1 MTVRPAAELT
11 HIGFYV
17 ADLPAMVQFY
27 RDVLGM
33 VVTDRGTAGG
43 RTWAFMSRNP
53 TEHHQI
59 VLATGRPADAFQ
71 LINQISLRLQ
81 CLDDLR
87 TFFHQL
93 SAEGASGLEA
103 VTHGNSWSVY
113 FLDPEGNRIELYAKS
128 AWYVSQPMRT
138 PVDMAQSVDQLVAQ
152 NDLLTRDDP
161 SRLPLGEWED
171 QMRLK
176 MRG

>member
-1 MTVRPAAELT
+1 MTTRPAAELT

-17 ADLPAMVQFY
+17 TDLPAMVQFY
-27 RDVLGM
+27 EDVLGM
-33 VVTDRGTAGG
+33 VVTDRGTAAG

-71 LINQISLRLQ
+71 LINQISLRLHS
-81 CLDDLR
+81 LEDLR
-87 TFFHQL
+87 IFYHQL
-93 SAEGASGLEA
+93 SEEGATALEA

-113 FLDPEGNRIELYAKS
+113 FLDPEDNRIELYAKS

-138 PVDMAQSVDQLVAQ
+138 PVDMVQSVEQLVAQ
-152 NDLLTRDDP
+152 NDLLTHEDP
-161 SRLPLGEWED
+161 SRLPLADWEQ
-171 QMRLK
+171 QMRLQI
-176 MRG
+176 GA